1 MMRWVIVL
9 LVVAA
14 GLLAFGWRRR
24 IPLAWCLLTRQPGR
38 LAVALAGIGFAG
50 MLMFLQLGFRDALF
64 DASITVHRLFNTDV
78 VIVSS
83 TSSSSISMEP
93 FPKRRLFQAAS
104 WPEVESIA
112 PVRWGQLVWKNPE
125 TASPRGILTL
135 GFDPDDNILRL
146 EGFEEQKK
154 ALQLDKRVL
163 FDRLSRPE
171 FGPVE
176 DWFNA
181 GRTVTAE
188 VGNTQVQVDD
198 LVEMGTSFGAD
209 GNLLTS
215 NRTFNQLRGSA
226 DGSSTSIELGLIRLV
241 PGADPKTM
249 AATIKSAL
257 PNDVQVFTKQEFLE
271 FEQNYWRSNTNI
283 GFIFTLG
290 AVIGLVVGAV
300 VVYQILFSDVVDHL
314 PEYATLKAMG
324 YSFTN
329 LVMVILQESLLLAG
343 FGYVP
348 AFLAGKLIYRFTRLA
363 TNLPIGMS
371 REMAWFVF
379 AMIFIMCIIS
389 GLLAIGKL
397 RDADPAEIF

>member
-1 MMRWVIVL
+1 MRF
-9 LVVAA
+9 
-14 GLLAFGWRRR
+14 GLQRR

-38 LAVALAGIGFAG
+38 LLVALAGICFAG

-64 DASITVHRLFNTDV
+64 DASIAIHRLFNADV
-78 VIVSS
+78 VLISS
-83 TSSSSISMEP
+83 TSSSSVSMEP

-112 PVRWGQLVWKNPE
+112 PVRWGLLVWKNPE
-125 TASPRGILTL
+125 TGSPRGILTV
-135 GFDPDDNILRL
+135 GFDPDDDVLSL
-146 EGFEEQKK
+146 KGLEEQKK
-154 ALQLDKRVL
+154 GLQLDKRVL

-188 VGNTQVQVDD
+188 VRNIQVRVDN
-198 LVEMGTSFGAD
+198 LVELGVSFGAD

-215 NRTFNQLRGSA
+215 NRTFNQLVGSA

-241 PGADPKTM
+241 PGADSK
-249 AATIKSAL
+249 AVATALKNAL
-257 PNDVQVFTKQEFLE
+257 PNDVQVLTKQEFLD
-271 FEQNYWRSNTNI
+271 FEQNYWRSSTSI
-283 GFIFTLG
+283 GFIFNLG
-290 AVIGLVVGAV
+290 AAMGLVVGAV

-324 YSFTN
+324 YSSMD
-329 LVMVILQESLLLAG
+329 LVVVILQESLLLAG
-343 FGYVP
+343 FGYIP
-348 AFLAGKLIYRFTRLA
+348 AFLAGKGIYGFTRSA

-371 REMAWFVF
+371 NQMAIFVF
-379 AMIFIMCIIS
+379 SMIFIMCVIS
-389 GLLAIGKL
+389 GLLAMGKL